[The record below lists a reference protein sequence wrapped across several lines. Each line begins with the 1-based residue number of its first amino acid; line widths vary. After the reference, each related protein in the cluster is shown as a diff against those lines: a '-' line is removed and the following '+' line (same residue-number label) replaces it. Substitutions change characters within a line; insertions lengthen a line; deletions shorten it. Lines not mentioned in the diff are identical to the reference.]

1 MNHFQY
7 HINSVVAA
15 LYNNGLR
22 HVVISPGSRNAPIIM
37 AFVRFG
43 KFTCH
48 SAIDERAAG
57 FMALGL
63 AKQTQTPAAVVC
75 TSGSALANIY
85 PAVLEAYYMQVPL
98 LVLSADRPAAMIDR
112 WDGQTIHQFN
122 IFDKHIKGSFTCP
135 EIKETDQTELCI
147 AAANAVYQAANG
159 AMRGPAHL
167 NMPLN
172 EPLYE
177 AVKSTF
183 EYPELSPILS
193 VKRSEPVIP
202 QGLKNILHQSDKV
215 MLLFGADYSDCDIT
229 ELKANNHVVVMAD
242 MMSNR
247 RQLQTASNWEA
258 VLLQKDNASELMP
271 EVLITFG
278 KMVLNKSLKLLLR
291 QTKVQHWHIDVSGY
305 CADTF
310 NSAPQTID
318 ISQSEFLNW
327 LNEQTFS
334 QSSNYMAVWKS
345 QSIAQ
350 KEKAVDLGYGELLV
364 MAALLKQIPDQA
376 VLHLSNSMTVRNA
389 AYMAPELSDKV
400 KVHCNRGV
408 SGIDGCTSTAIG
420 MALADP
426 DHQHYLMTGD
436 VAFLYDVNAFLTPT
450 LPANLSVLI
459 FNNGGGG
466 IFKILDGPSD
476 MPELNPYVFTPHA
489 YDLSHIAKMHGLN
502 FQRASNMNEV
512 QEAFKD
518 MQQSKACSLLEIQ
531 TDAAINSQQ
540 FKQYKSNKI

>member
-1 MNHFQY
+1 
-7 HINSVVAA
+7 
-15 LYNNGLR
+15 
-22 HVVISPGSRNAPIIM
+22 M

-57 FMALGL
+57 FMALGI
-63 AKQTQTPAAVVC
+63 AKQTQSPAAVLC

-85 PAVLEAYYMQVPL
+85 PAVLEAFYMQVPL
-98 LVLSADRPAAMIDR
+98 LVISADRPAAMIDR

-122 IFDKHIKGSFTCP
+122 LFAQHIKGSFTCP
-135 EIKETDQTELCI
+135 EINETDQTELCI
-147 AAANAVYQAANG
+147 SAANDLYQAANS

-167 NMPLN
+167 NIPLN

-177 AVKSTF
+177 AVNSIF
-183 EYPELSPILS
+183 EYPELSPIIQVKQTNPAIPDALS
-193 VKRSEPVIP
+193 VA
-202 QGLKNILHQSDKV
+202 LHQSDKV
-215 MLLFGADYSDCDIT
+215 MLLFGADYSNCELA
-229 ELKANNHVVVMAD
+229 ELKANNHVVALAD
-242 MMSNR
+242 LMSNR
-247 RQLQTASNWEA
+247 RHLQSVGNWESI
-258 VLLQKDNASELMP
+258 LLQKEDASELMP

-291 QTKVQHWHIDVSGY
+291 KTNIQHWHIDTSGY

-310 NSAPQTID
+310 NSSPQTLAL
-318 ISQSEFLNW
+318 SQTDFLNW
-327 LNEQTFS
+327 FNNQQFS
-334 QSSNYMAVWKS
+334 Q
-345 QSIAQ
+345 QSTYLTAWIRNAHAQ
-350 KEKAVDLGYGELLV
+350 KEMAFDFAYGELSV
-364 MAALLKQIPDQA
+364 IAELLKQIPDKA

-420 MALADP
+420 MAIADP
-426 DHQHYLMTGD
+426 DHQHYLITGD
-436 VAFLYDVNAFLTPT
+436 IALLYDINAFLTPKV
-450 LPANLSVLI
+450 PANLSIIVM
-459 FNNGGGG
+459 NNGGGG
-466 IFKILDGPSD
+466 IFKILDGPSE

-489 YDLSHIAKMHGLN
+489 YDLSHMAMMHNLS
-502 FQRASNMNEV
+502 FQRASKMNEV

-518 MQQSKACSLLEIQ
+518 MQQSKACSMLEIS
-531 TDAAINSQQ
+531 TDANINSQQ